1 MDFSAARIALGR
13 LVLDDISLASQIHAG
28 LLSVTVL
35 SHARSVITYIYIM
48 YHIHIYQDNCMLYLF
63 LTALVLSF
71 LRMHGAGSQVNAC
84 FGDCYFFE

>member
-1 MDFSAARIALGR
+1 
-13 LVLDDISLASQIHAG
+13 
-28 LLSVTVL
+28 
-35 SHARSVITYIYIM
+35 
-48 YHIHIYQDNCMLYLF
+48 MLYLF